1 MSIVGTKVLKNMK
14 KNICV
19 GGKYG
24 NLMCCCKMSSVWLGK
39 AVVKIYSQKDK
50 KNACKGV
57 GGVEGEKQQQIIHR
71 KLFNK
76 KI

>member
-50 KNACKGV
+50 KMPVRGWAGWRGRNNN
-57 GGVEGEKQQQIIHR
+57 R
-71 KLFNK
+71 
-76 KI
+76 